1 MIDSIAWAYIQFNY
15 SCIRFPISDIMCRF
29 SGIGSLP
36 MKRYHPPT
44 YILALC
50 TLLSMLILI
59 FVGGLVTSTDAGMA
73 VPDWPTTFGENM
85 FLYPLDRMISGLLVT
100 IPNNLVHDLNL
111 GVVTKA
117 IQKALSVDENIL
129 SETAKIHVSKLGKV
143 WKITDDKNN
152 RFYTILNQNKPNQDG
167 HLGVYVHGVLFEH
180 SHRLLG
186 SFVGLLAIATLLSV
200 WLSKQRCFL
209 KWLSAL
215 SLFFVIIQGILGGL
229 RVIENSVTLA
239 IIHASFA
246 PVSLAFFAVLTLS
259 TSKNNYQPKSQILT
273 AEPIQV
279 SRLSIFTLAI
289 IYVQLVLGAIVRQ
302 TTQYLIIHILVA
314 ILVALHIV
322 LLVRKVFSHLSN
334 LSGFINLAMI
344 MGAMIILQMTLGIG
358 AWYSEFQ
365 LGERLP
371 RSLRIII
378 ASSHHFSGILLF
390 MTSLTF
396 TFEVLR
402 YTKKQ
407 KMHFKLSKRPASSP
421 VQSTT

>member
-1 MIDSIAWAYIQFNY
+1 
-15 SCIRFPISDIMCRF
+15 
-29 SGIGSLP
+29 

-50 TLLSMLILI
+50 TLLAMLILV
-59 FVGGLVTSTDAGMA
+59 FVGGVVTSTDAGMA

-100 IPNNLVHDLNL
+100 IPNNIAHDLNL

-117 IQKALSVDENIL
+117 IQKALSVDGNIL
-129 SETAKIHVSKLGKV
+129 SETSKIHVSKQGKV

-152 RFYTILNQNKPNQDG
+152 RFYTILNQNESNQDG
-167 HLGVYVHGVLFEH
+167 HLGVYVHGVFFEH

-200 WLSKQRCFL
+200 WIFKQRRFL

-215 SLFFVIIQGILGGL
+215 SLFVVIIQGILGGL

-259 TSKNNYQPKSQILT
+259 TSKKNYQPKSQILT
-273 AEPIQV
+273 VEPILV

-302 TTQYLIIHILVA
+302 TTQYLTIHILVA

-322 LLVRKVFSHLSN
+322 LLVRKVFSNLSN
-334 LSGFINLAMI
+334 LSNFINLSMI
-344 MGAMIILQMTLGIG
+344 MGTIIILQMTLGIG

-365 LGERLP
+365 LGERLSP
-371 RSLRIII
+371 LLRTII

-402 YTKKQ
+402 HTKKQ
-407 KMHFKLSKRPASSP
+407 KMHFKLSKRPASSS
-421 VQSTT
+421 VQSIT